1 MSADKRK
8 PVMVI
13 GLGRFGGAVARTLER
28 MGHEVLGADTDPR
41 PVQEFA
47 PDLTKVVE
55 ADCTDMATLERLGIA
70 DFEAAVVAIGTD
82 IEASVLT
89 VLALS
94 DLGLTNIWAKA
105 TNEKHARILER
116 TGAHHVVFPEQRM
129 GERVAH
135 LLNER
140 LLDFI
145 SFGDEFAIARLAAP
159 ELIVGLPLVTS
170 ACRRKYD
177 VTVVGVKRE
186 GEDFI
191 HAVPDTII
199 FPQDELVVSGR
210 IEDIERFSAI

>member
-1 MSADKRK
+1 MSAKTRK
-8 PVMVI
+8 PVLIV
-13 GLGRFGGAVARTLER
+13 GLGRFGGAIARTLER

-41 PVQEFA
+41 LVQEFA
-47 PDLTKVVE
+47 GDLTKVVE
-55 ADCTDMATLERLGIA
+55 ADCTEVTTLEQLGVS

-82 IEASVLT
+82 IEASVLA

-94 DLGLTNIWAKA
+94 DLGPTNIWAKA
-105 TNEKHARILER
+105 TNDKHARILER
-116 TGAHHVVFPEQRM
+116 TGATHVVFPEQRM

-145 SFGDEFAIARLAAP
+145 SFGEEFAIARLKAP
-159 ELIVGLPLVTS
+159 EPIVGLPLITS
-170 ACRRKYD
+170 QCRKKFD

-186 GEDFI
+186 GENFI

-199 FPQDELVVSGR
+199 FEDDELVVSGR
-210 IEDIERFSAI
+210 IADIEKFSAI

>member
-1 MSADKRK
+1 MSAKTRK
-8 PVMVI
+8 PVLIV
-13 GLGRFGGAVARTLER
+13 GLGRFGGAIARTLER

-41 PVQEFA
+41 LVQEFA
-47 PDLTKVVE
+47 GDLTKVVE
-55 ADCTDMATLERLGIA
+55 ADCTEVTTLEQLGVA

-82 IEASVLT
+82 IEASVLA

-105 TNEKHARILER
+105 TNDKHARILER
-116 TGAHHVVFPEQRM
+116 TGATHVVFPEQRM

-145 SFGDEFAIARLAAP
+145 SFGEEFAIARLKAP
-159 ELIVGLPLVTS
+159 EPIVGLPLITS
-170 ACRRKYD
+170 QCRKKFD

-186 GEDFI
+186 GENFI
-191 HAVPDTII
+191 HAVPDTI
-199 FPQDELVVSGR
+199 FFEDDKLVVSGR
-210 IEDIERFSAI
+210 IADIEKFSAI

>member
-8 PVMVI
+8 PVLVV
-13 GLGRFGGAVARTLER
+13 GLGRFGGAVARTLTN
-28 MGHEVLGADTDPR
+28 MGSEVLGIDRDPHL
-41 PVQEFA
+41 VQEHA
-47 PDLTKVVE
+47 ADLTKVVE
-55 ADCTDMATLERLGIA
+55 ADCTESELLRQLGVA

-89 VLALS
+89 VLALA

-105 TNEKHARILER
+105 SNAKHARILER
-116 TGAHHVVFPEQRM
+116 IGATHVVFPEQRM

-145 SFGDEFAIARLAAP
+145 AFGDEFAIARLCAP
-159 ELIVGLPLVTS
+159 EPIVGLPLVTS
-170 ACRRKYD
+170 ACRKKYD
-177 VTVVGVKRE
+177 VTVVGVKRA
-186 GEDFI
+186 GEAFI

-199 FPQDELVVSGR
+199 FPDDELVVSGR
-210 IEDIERFSAI
+210 IKDIERFSAI

>member
-1 MSADKRK
+1 MSAKTRK
-8 PVMVI
+8 PVLIV
-13 GLGRFGGAVARTLER
+13 GLGRFGGAIARTLER

-41 PVQEFA
+41 LVQEFA
-47 PDLTKVVE
+47 GDLTKVVE
-55 ADCTDMATLERLGIA
+55 ADCTEVTTLEQLGVS

-82 IEASVLT
+82 IEASVLA

-105 TNEKHARILER
+105 TNDKHARILER
-116 TGAHHVVFPEQRM
+116 TGATHVVFPEQRM

-145 SFGDEFAIARLAAP
+145 SFGEEFAIARLKAP
-159 ELIVGLPLVTS
+159 EPIVGLPLITS
-170 ACRRKYD
+170 QCRKKFD

-186 GEDFI
+186 GENFI
-191 HAVPDTII
+191 HA
-199 FPQDELVVSGR
+199 
-210 IEDIERFSAI
+210 

>member
-1 MSADKRK
+1 MSAKTRK
-8 PVMVI
+8 PVLIV
-13 GLGRFGGAVARTLER
+13 GLGRFGGAIARTLER

-41 PVQEFA
+41 LVQEFA
-47 PDLTKVVE
+47 GDLTKVVE
-55 ADCTDMATLERLGIA
+55 ADCTEVTTLEQLGVS

-82 IEASVLT
+82 IEASVLA

-105 TNEKHARILER
+105 TNDKHARILER
-116 TGAHHVVFPEQRM
+116 TGATHVVFPEQCM

-145 SFGDEFAIARLAAP
+145 SFGEEFAIARLKAP
-159 ELIVGLPLVTS
+159 EPIVGLPLITS
-170 ACRRKYD
+170 QCRKKFD

-186 GEDFI
+186 GENFI

-199 FPQDELVVSGR
+199 FEDDELVVSGR
-210 IEDIERFSAI
+210 IADIEKFSAI